1 MSVNCQV
8 VAIIGPEL
16 NSWARELNLG
26 TQSDMSSILG
36 LGDQFLDIIGPEL
49 SCQALGSNLWIQ
61 RVMSS
66 IPGHGVKVGGKK
78 RTKNVRFWMIEG
90 WDGAHCLA
98 FLEAPH
104 FDVKHLEI
112 GQETKKLGPL
122 PPKCHEFESRTRQW
136 SFSHH
141 WPKILS
147 LSQGIEPKNHWV
159 WFQDSAINRHLIF
172 DKTNFYLT

>member
-1 MSVNCQV
+1 MSDNYRV

-16 NSWARELNLG
+16 NCWAQESNLG
-26 TQSDMSSILG
+26 TKSVMSSIPG
-36 LGDQFLDIIGPEL
+36 LGNQILDIHGPEL
-49 SCQALGSNLWIQ
+49 SYQALGSNLWTQ

-66 IPGHGVKVGGKK
+66 ISGHGVKIGDKK

-122 PPKCHEFESRTRQW
+122 PPKCHEFKSRTRQW
-136 SFSHH
+136 SFSYH
-141 WPKILS
+141 WPRTLS
-147 LSQGIEPKNHWV
+147 PSSGIEP
-159 WFQDSAINRHLIF
+159 
-172 DKTNFYLT
+172 

>member
-1 MSVNCQV
+1 
-8 VAIIGPEL
+8 
-16 NSWARELNLG
+16 
-26 TQSDMSSILG
+26 MSSSPG
-36 LGDQFLDIIGPEL
+36 LGNEVYAIIGPEL
-49 SCQALGSNLWIQ
+49 SCQALGSNLWTQ

-122 PPKCHEFESRTRQW
+122 PPKCHEFKSRTRQW

-141 WPKILS
+141 WPRTLS
-147 LSQGIEPKNHWV
+147 PSLGIEPKNPKCLEFDTETQQLKDTWYFV
-159 WFQDSAINRHLIF
+159 RLIF
-172 DKTNFYLT
+172 T

>member
-1 MSVNCQV
+1 
-8 VAIIGPEL
+8 
-16 NSWARELNLG
+16 
-26 TQSDMSSILG
+26 MSSIPG
-36 LGDQFLDIIGPEL
+36 LCNQILDIHGPEL
-49 SCQALGSNLWIQ
+49 SYQALGSNLWIQ

-122 PPKCHEFESRTRQW
+122 PPKCHEFESWTQQWSISHHWPRTKLPSLGIEPRNPECHEFDSCTRQW
-136 SFSHH
+136 SFRNK
-141 WPKILS
+141 WP
-147 LSQGIEPKNHWV
+147 
-159 WFQDSAINRHLIF
+159 R
-172 DKTNFYLT
+172 T

>member
-1 MSVNCQV
+1 MSSSPGLCNEVLV
-8 VAIIGPEL
+8 IIGPEF
-16 NSWARELNLG
+16 SCWAQESNLG
-26 TQSDMSSILG
+26 TKSVMSSIPG
-36 LGDQFLDIIGPEL
+36 LGNQILDIHGPEL
-49 SCQALGSNLWIQ
+49 SYQALGSNLWTQ

-78 RTKNVRFWMIEG
+78 RTKNVRFWIIEG
-90 WDGAHCLA
+90 WDAAHSLA

-122 PPKCHEFESRTRQW
+122 PPKWHEFESRTRQR

-141 WPKILS
+141 WP
-147 LSQGIEPKNHWV
+147 
-159 WFQDSAINRHLIF
+159 R
-172 DKTNFYLT
+172 T